1 MKPSSSRK
9 LSIKTC
15 IFASV
20 LFIIRL
26 RLAHGESDVIN
37 TLFANYDK
45 ALRPYYEKGTP
56 TFVNCTLLI
65 ESFGNIE
72 EANMEY
78 RVYAYFHLAWKDPRL
93 SGKLNRTINLKGDQI
108 RNVWVPDPY
117 CYNARESNMMSPDE
131 ETHSNLKIK
140 PDGEIYYSRGLTLLA
155 SCSMDLKYF
164 PLDSQMC
171 FLKFGSYGHT
181 VEDIIFKWAP
191 GETDIGIGREELAQ
205 FVYTGSSLESG
216 VADISTGNYS
226 TITAKFSFKR
236 RIGYYLIQVYFPDV
250 FVVVL
255 SWIVF
260 WMEKDDIGNRMALG
274 ITTILTI
281 MFLLGSLNGN
291 LPKVS
296 YPKALD
302 WYLLFSFS
310 FVFLSLIESTVVF
323 LFAGK
328 ANKNEKIKCK
338 KHTIPLTT
346 RIASSLKCFVRSK
359 SADVNNASD
368 DYKGVSENDLE
379 MGFRPS
385 KADKALVD
393 DAEAEVPHNRS
404 TKIKRMEKKASNIDR
419 VSRILFPLVFLVFNL
434 FYWTFFNGHVVQQQ

>member
-1 MKPSSSRK
+1 MRPFSSRN
-9 LSIKTC
+9 LTFKTC

-20 LFIIRL
+20 LFIICL
-26 RLAHGESDVIN
+26 RRAQGDSDVIN
-37 TLFANYDK
+37 TVFSGYDK
-45 ALRPYYEKGTP
+45 VLRPDYEKGTP
-56 TFVNCTLLI
+56 TVVNCSLLI

-72 EANMEY
+72 EADMEY
-78 RVYAYFHLAWKDPRL
+78 RVYAYFHLTWKDPRL
-93 SGKLNRTINLKGDQI
+93 SGKVNRTLNLKGDQI
-108 RNVWVPDPY
+108 TNIWVPDPY

-131 ETHSNLKIK
+131 ETHSNLKIE
-140 PDGEIYYSRGLTLLA
+140 PDGEIYYSRGVSLLA
-155 SCSMDLKYF
+155 SCTMDLKYF

-171 FLKFGSYGHT
+171 FLKFGSYGNT
-181 VEDIIFKWAP
+181 VEDIIFKWMP
-191 GETDIGIGREELAQ
+191 GKTNIAVVHEELAQ
-205 FVYTGSSLESG
+205 FKYMGSSLESG
-216 VADISTGNYS
+216 VTVLSTGNFS
-226 TITAKFSFKR
+226 TITAKFSFER
-236 RIGYYLIQVYFPDV
+236 RIGYYLIQVYFPDI

-323 LFAGK
+323 LFAVK

-338 KHTIPLTT
+338 KHTIPITT
-346 RIASSLKCFVRSK
+346 RIASSMKCFVSSK
-359 SADVNNASD
+359 SANVNNAND

-379 MGFRPS
+379 MGYRPS

-404 TKIKRMEKKASNIDR
+404 TKITRMEKNASNIDR
-419 VSRILFPLVFLVFNL
+419 VSRVLFPLVFLVFNL
-434 FYWTFFNGHVVQQQ
+434 FYWTFFNGHVVKQ